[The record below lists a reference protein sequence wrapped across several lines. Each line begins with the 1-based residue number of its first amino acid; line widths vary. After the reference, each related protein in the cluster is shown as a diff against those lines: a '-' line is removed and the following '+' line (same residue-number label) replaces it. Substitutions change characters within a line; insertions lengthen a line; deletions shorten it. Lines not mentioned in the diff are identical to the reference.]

1 MTRPGDFKRKNT
13 VFTKL
18 RAGKRDEKGPSRVTG
33 RKSRERSRTRM
44 KTGLK
49 KIQKTTII
57 EFNEKEPR
65 ITVTTHNTDWKNRLA
80 AYARR
85 WPEHCRE
92 VDDDGWGCKT
102 FEIDKGRFCFRL
114 TAPYSEERRE
124 VARKFAREHNLVEMS

>member
-1 MTRPGDFKRKNT
+1 
-13 VFTKL
+13 
-18 RAGKRDEKGPSRVTG
+18 
-33 RKSRERSRTRM
+33 M

-49 KIQKTTII
+49 KSQKTTII
-57 EFNEKEPR
+57 EFDEQGPR
-65 ITVTTHNTDWKNRLA
+65 ITVSTHNTDLKNRLG

-85 WPEHCRE
+85 WPECCRE

-124 VARKFAREHNLVEMS
+124 VARKFAREHNSAKRLLKWKECSIK